1 MNIETVELLGYAASI
16 IVAISF
22 TMKQIVKL
30 RVVNFVGCVLFTIY
44 GFAIDSVPVVITNGF
59 IAGVNVFY
67 LLRSYKQA
75 VRRRS

>member
-22 TMKQIVKL
+22 TMKQIVRL
-30 RVVNFVGCVLFTIY
+30 RVINCIGCVLFTLY
-44 GFAIDSVPVVITNGF
+44 GFAIDSVPVIITNGF

-67 LLRSYKQA
+67 LLRTYKQQK
-75 VRRRS
+75 RRG